1 MRLDE
6 FNRARARFH
15 LGYGNRAGIPAGDVA
30 VLEKAMDQIDG
41 NYQFN
46 RLKQL
51 LDRCD
56 LLYERWVSMEVDE
69 QVSKELISGDINRSV
84 IRTLDPK
91 MAREQARKA
100 YLALVQEVAQNLWV
114 PNYRDE
120 VYQRYRF
127 ERGAGDYLDLVPG
140 LPDTAIGAAQYEIAR
155 NGGGFGMPVY

>member
-1 MRLDE
+1 MRVDE
-6 FNRARARFH
+6 FNRSRIRFH

-30 VLEKAMDQIDG
+30 VLEMAMSQIDG

-46 RLKQL
+46 QLKRL
-51 LDRCD
+51 LDRAD
-56 LLYERWVSMEVDE
+56 QLYENWTAMKVDS
-69 QVSKELISGDINRSV
+69 QVSKELISGDLNRSV

-91 MAREQARKA
+91 MARKQAHES
-100 YLALVQEVAQNLWV
+100 YLEIVQEIAQNLWV
-114 PNYRDE
+114 PNYREE